1 MDFEERTDKEV
12 KREKG
17 GVKRKEERVKQE
29 KDIVTFQQR
38 YYQNKKDVRETY
50 IGIIVLTYFIVV
62 LIVWS
67 IIVLISP
74 TYFHSGLRGLDR
86 GKVFCASILISLLV
100 VFVLVLSFSY
110 LS

>member
-1 MDFEERTDKEV
+1 MNKDEAIEDRNDEF
-12 KREKG
+12 
-17 GVKRKEERVKQE
+17 RKK
-29 KDIVTFQQR
+29 
-38 YYQNKKDVRETY
+38 YYKNKKDIRETY
-50 IGIIVLTYFIVV
+50 IGVITLTYFIVV

-74 TYFHSGLRGLDR
+74 SYFHSGTMGLDR

-100 VFVLVLSFSY
+100 VFILTLAFSY